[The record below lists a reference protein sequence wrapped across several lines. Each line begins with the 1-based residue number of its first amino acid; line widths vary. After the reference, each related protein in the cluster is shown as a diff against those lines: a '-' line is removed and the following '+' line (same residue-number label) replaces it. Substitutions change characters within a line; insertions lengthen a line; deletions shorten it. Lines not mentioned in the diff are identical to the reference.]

1 MQKKDSIPAPRS
13 KVLVL
18 VDESNVSSSVR
29 TVGRGLDWLKLRDFL
44 GGPDTG
50 RDLIEMVVYAGLPPA
65 IPTWQ
70 EERDRKNKF
79 VHWLRSNGF
88 MVVTKDGAPAE
99 EGRYK
104 ANVDVMMAIDALEL
118 SIEIRPDVVIL
129 VTGDADFAYLA
140 TKLRRHGIRVEVAS
154 VSANLGHILRSAASH
169 VIDLAPI
176 FRTFEMINAGDTG
189 QAQAGGQQV
198 RPPAQAGGQQVRP
211 PAQARGQ
218 QARPPAQERDA
229 RVPNVQDAPAQIPHH
244 RTHQQRRR
252 RPRFPAKKTAS
263 GV

>member
-1 MQKKDSIPAPRS
+1 MQKKDSITAPRS

-29 TVGRGLDWLKLRDFL
+29 TAGRGLDWLKLRDFL
-44 GGPDTG
+44 AGPATG

-70 EERDRKNKF
+70 DERDRKNKF

-88 MVVTKDGAPAE
+88 MVVTKDGSPAE

-118 SIEIRPDVVIL
+118 SVEMQPDVVIL

-140 TKLRRHGIRVEVAS
+140 IKLRRRGIRVEVAS
-154 VSANLGHILRSAASH
+154 VTQNLGNILRSAANE
-169 VIDLAPI
+169 VIDLAPL
-176 FRTFEMINAGDTG
+176 FRTFELIKVEEQRPAR
-189 QAQAGGQQV
+189 AQQQ
-198 RPPAQAGGQQVRP
+198 QS
-211 PAQARGQ
+211 
-218 QARPPAQERDA
+218 
-229 RVPNVQDAPAQIPHH
+229 
-244 RTHQQRRR
+244 QQRRR
-252 RPRFPAKKTAS
+252 RPRFRPRPHRNQ
-263 GV
+263 

>member
-1 MQKKDSIPAPRS
+1 MQKKDSNPTART

-29 TVGRGLDWLKLRDFL
+29 TAGRGLDWLKLRDFL
-44 GGPDTG
+44 AGPNSG

-65 IPTWQ
+65 IPAWQ

-88 MVVTKDGAPAE
+88 MVVTKDGASAE
-99 EGRYK
+99 EGHYK

-118 SIEIRPDVVIL
+118 SIEMRPDVVIL

-154 VSANLGHILRSAASH
+154 VAANLGHILRSAAND
-169 VIDLAPI
+169 VIDLAGL
-176 FRTFEMINAGDTG
+176 FRTFEIINAREPG
-189 QAQAGGQQV
+189 
-198 RPPAQAGGQQVRP
+198 RPPASGHIARA
-211 PAQARGQ
+211 PAQSG
-218 QARPPAQERDA
+218 DA
-229 RVPNVQDAPAQIPHH
+229 RVTQDAPAQISHR
-244 RTHQQRRR
+244 RTHQQRRP
-252 RPRFPAKKTAS
+252 RPRFRPKQSA
-263 GV
+263 GGD

>member
-1 MQKKDSIPAPRS
+1 MRKKDSDIHARS
-13 KVLVL
+13 RVLVL

-29 TVGRGLDWLKLRDFL
+29 TAGRGLDWLKLRDFL
-44 GGPDTG
+44 AGPNTG

-88 MVVTKDGAPAE
+88 MVVTKDGASAE
-99 EGRYK
+99 EGYYK

-118 SIEIRPDVVIL
+118 SIEMRPNVVIL

-154 VSANLGHILRSAASH
+154 VAANLGHILRSAASD
-169 VIDLAPI
+169 VIDLAAL
-176 FRTFEMINAGDTG
+176 FRTFEMINAREPGC
-189 QAQAGGQQV
+189 A
-198 RPPAQAGGQQVRP
+198 PASGHAARA
-211 PAQARGQ
+211 PA
-218 QARPPAQERDA
+218 PSRDA
-229 RVPNVQDAPAQIPHH
+229 RVTSVQDALEEISHH

-252 RPRFPAKKTAS
+252 RARFRETK
-263 GV
+263 